1 MKKCNFCA
9 KEISYHEMFCSK
21 DCEASYNKY
30 FAKRAKLQKLL
41 STSNILGT
49 CLIAVSIFV
58 IPLQNFVGLLMM
70 AIGGFAVGLV
80 TLLLPTPTDN
90 MVKKHKLQKAINI
103 VKVLGIIL
111 IVFGLCALIL
121 AFFKK

>member
-1 MKKCNFCA
+1 MKKCSFCA
-9 KEISYHEMFCSK
+9 KEISYHEMFCNK
-21 DCEASYNKY
+21 DCENAYNKY
-30 FAKRAKLQKLL
+30 FSKRANLQKLL
-41 STSNILGT
+41 STANILGT

-70 AIGGFAVGLV
+70 AIGCFSVGLI

-90 MVKKHKLQKAINI
+90 MVSKHKLQKAIKI
-103 VKVLGIIL
+103 VKI
-111 IVFGLCALIL
+111 FGLVLIAFGIGALIF

>member
-21 DCEASYNKY
+21 GCENAYNKY

-41 STSNILGT
+41 STGNILGT

-70 AIGGFAVGLV
+70 AIGGFSVGLI

-90 MVKKHKLQKAINI
+90 MVKKHKLQKAIKI
-103 VKVLGIIL
+103 VKILGIAL
-111 IVFGLCALIL
+111 IAFGLGALIL

>member
-21 DCEASYNKY
+21 DCEDSYNKY

-41 STSNILGT
+41 STGNILGT
-49 CLIAVSIFV
+49 CMIAVSIFL

-70 AIGGFAVGLV
+70 AIGGFSVGLI

-90 MVKKHKLQKAINI
+90 MVNKHKLQKAINI
-103 VKVLGIIL
+103 VKILGVIL
-111 IVFGLCALIL
+111 IAFGLTALIL

>member
-9 KEISYHEMFCSK
+9 KEISYHEMFCSN
-21 DCEASYNKY
+21 DCENSYNKY

-58 IPLQNFVGLLMM
+58 IPLQNYVGLLMM
-70 AIGGFAVGLV
+70 ALGGFSVGLV
-80 TLLLPTPTDN
+80 TFLLPTPTDN
-90 MVKKHKLQKAINI
+90 MVNKHKLQKAIKI
-103 VKVLGIIL
+103 VKIFGIAL
-111 IVFGLCALIL
+111 IVFGFAALTF

>member
-1 MKKCNFCA
+1 MKKCGFCA

-21 DCEASYNKY
+21 DCEDAYNKY
-30 FAKRAKLQKLL
+30 FAKRANLQKLL
-41 STSNILGT
+41 STANILGT

-70 AIGGFAVGLV
+70 AIGGLAVGLI

-90 MVKKHKLQKAINI
+90 MVSKHKLQKAIKI
-103 VKVLGIIL
+103 VKIFGLIL
-111 IVFGLCALIL
+111 IAFGIGALIF